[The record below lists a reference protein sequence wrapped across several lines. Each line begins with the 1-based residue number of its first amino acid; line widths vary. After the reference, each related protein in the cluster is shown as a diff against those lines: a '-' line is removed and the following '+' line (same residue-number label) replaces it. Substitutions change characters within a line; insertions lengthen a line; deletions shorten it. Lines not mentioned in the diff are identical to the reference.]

1 MLEWKTIGRALETRL
16 KQVENEID
24 LTKVNVQSAGVTLTS
39 GDGVAM
45 VSGLLDCVL
54 GEMIEFDG
62 GGNGIVMNLDRD
74 SVGVVLL
81 NGESSVP
88 ESAQARGTGRVL
100 AVPCGKGLLGRV
112 VSPLGDPQDGE
123 GLIRADELRPIEA
136 PAPAILARK
145 PVDRPMETGLM
156 AIDAIVPIGRGQR
169 ELIIGDRQTGKT
181 AIALDAI
188 INQKGKGVYCFYV
201 AIGQKTSSVARMVDQ
216 LRAAGAMDYTTIIC
230 STASDSATMQY
241 IAPYAGCAMAEHFMV
256 QGKDTLIIYDDLSKH
271 AVAYR
276 AMSLLLRRPPGR
288 EAYPGDVFYLHSR
301 LLERAA
307 SLSDEM
313 GGGSMTALPIVE
325 TQAGDISAYIP
336 TNVISITDGQIFLDT
351 DMFRSNIRPAV
362 SGGLSVSRVGGAAQR
377 KAMRKVA
384 GRLRLELAQYRELQV
399 FAQFSSDMD
408 ASTRDTL
415 RYGAILTE
423 LLRQKD
429 GDPMPSTSQI
439 ELLFAAT
446 QGLLPHDTPPERV
459 QKFKREF
466 PAYMDARDPEGVKA
480 LREQDVITDAFAKT
494 MARAVKEWLDQS
506 GAIQ

>member
-1 MLEWKTIGRALETRL
+1 MLEWKAIGQVLESRL
-16 KQVENEID
+16 KQVQKDVD
-24 LTKVNVQSAGVTLTS
+24 LTTVKVQSAGVTLTS

-54 GEMIEFDG
+54 GELIEFDG
-62 GGNGIVMNLDRD
+62 GGYGIVMNLDRET
-74 SVGVVLL
+74 VGVVLL
-81 NGESSVP
+81 NGDSSVP

-100 AVPCGKGLLGRV
+100 EVPCGESLLGRV
-112 VSPLGDPQDGE
+112 VSPLGEPLDGE
-123 GLIRADELRPIEA
+123 GPIVASDLRPIESN
-136 PAPAILARK
+136 APAILSRK
-145 PVDRPMETGLM
+145 PVDRPLETGLM

-181 AIALDAI
+181 AIAVDAI

-201 AIGQKTSSVARMVDQ
+201 SIGQKTSSVARLVEQ
-216 LRAAGAMDYTTIIC
+216 LRAAGALEYTTIIC
-230 STASDSATMQY
+230 STASDAATMQY
-241 IAPYAGCAMAEHFMV
+241 IAPYSGCAMAEHFMYS
-256 QGKDTLIIYDDLSKH
+256 GKDTLIIYDDLSKH

-276 AMSLLLRRPPGR
+276 AMSLILRRPPGR

-377 KAMRKVA
+377 KAMRTVA

-408 ASTRDTL
+408 AATQDTL

-429 GDPMPSTSQI
+429 GDPMPATSQI
-439 ELLFAAT
+439 ELLYAAT
-446 QGLLPHDTPPERV
+446 QGLLPHDTSMERV
-459 QKFKREF
+459 RQFKREF
-466 PAYMDARDPEGVKA
+466 PAYMDARDPEGVKT
-480 LREQDVITDAFAKT
+480 LSETSVLTDAFGKN
-494 MARAVKEWLDQS
+494 MARAVKEWLARS
-506 GAIQ
+506 GAVT

>member
-123 GLIRADELRPIEA
+123 GQIRADELRPIEA

-188 INQKGKGVYCFYV
+188 INQKGKDVYCFYV

-230 STASDSATMQY
+230 S
-241 IAPYAGCAMAEHFMV
+241 
-256 QGKDTLIIYDDLSKH
+256 IYNT
-271 AVAYR
+271 
-276 AMSLLLRRPPGR
+276 
-288 EAYPGDVFYLHSR
+288 VFYL
-301 LLERAA
+301 L
-307 SLSDEM
+307 
-313 GGGSMTALPIVE
+313 
-325 TQAGDISAYIP
+325 
-336 TNVISITDGQIFLDT
+336 
-351 DMFRSNIRPAV
+351 
-362 SGGLSVSRVGGAAQR
+362 
-377 KAMRKVA
+377 
-384 GRLRLELAQYRELQV
+384 
-399 FAQFSSDMD
+399 FS
-408 ASTRDTL
+408 
-415 RYGAILTE
+415 
-423 LLRQKD
+423 
-429 GDPMPSTSQI
+429 
-439 ELLFAAT
+439 
-446 QGLLPHDTPPERV
+446 
-459 QKFKREF
+459 
-466 PAYMDARDPEGVKA
+466 
-480 LREQDVITDAFAKT
+480 
-494 MARAVKEWLDQS
+494 
-506 GAIQ
+506 